1 MLVVLFCLLLYIF
14 FFKQKTAYV
23 LRISDWS
30 SDVFSSDLV
39 SMLAMACTSMAAA
52 QGTDTEAT
60 PAVAQSNADEAEI
73 VVTANKREQRL
84 NDVGLAVA
92 VVGGDALKNQQIS
105 SLADIAQSVQIGRA

>member
-1 MLVVLFCLLLYIF
+1 MVSRLANRQRV
-14 FFKQKTAYV
+14 T
-23 LRISDWS
+23 RISA
-30 SDVFSSDLV
+30 FAFTG

-52 QGTDTEAT
+52 QGTDTEAA
-60 PAVAQSNADEAEI
+60 PAVAQSNANEAEI

-105 SLADIAQSVQIGRA
+105 SLADITQGSEEHTSELHSLMRNTYAISCLKQ